1 MFFQRGPRAA
11 MLLSVAIALL
21 SSAACGDDSSSKAT
35 SSTSTTAALLPRIS
49 LVPVS
54 VVTEYFPDI
63 TQEASTGPNKT
74 SVGAPIA
81 SRSVVYA
88 SADEKKKVTLSVD
101 QYASKSDAAAAY
113 QTAVQGSKAAPGFQA
128 AASPNLGEEAFA
140 GTSQVGTE
148 RHFGLGA
155 RDGTLIMS
163 ATHAGDIP
171 VTPDN
176 SKNLISLGRVE
187 LTTAKQALGSLGG
200 DDDTTPAQV
209 KGNGRVTIVYQVDA
223 IQPENRAAMKKIMDS
238 GEFERMADR
247 LTKAVP
253 LPHDLQVVITDN
265 LPKGVDNPTT
275 ELDGRGI
282 FWPAAFS
289 KDSHD
294 ALTKFLPEVVRDKGA
309 PKVIPQENF
318 TADVLNMW
326 GNQFIV
332 GHKLGHAVIH
342 PLNFPLTGLEQD
354 SAAGFA
360 TFFTVNDKDTGPNAA
375 LGAAVLFDA
384 IGSNRPNLTTEDFSS
399 DHAVILQRA
408 YKFPLFCLRERSPT
422 VTLSHHRRLHPL
434 FPRHAL
440 RQGMDAAQLRL
451 VDNARAAL
459 HPQLQ
464 EGDGGRPPTGSPEP

>member
-176 SKNLISLGRVE
+176 SKNLISLGRV
-187 LTTAKQALGSLGG
+187 
-200 DDDTTPAQV
+200 
-209 KGNGRVTIVYQVDA
+209 
-223 IQPENRAAMKKIMDS
+223 
-238 GEFERMADR
+238 
-247 LTKAVP
+247 
-253 LPHDLQVVITDN
+253 
-265 LPKGVDNPTT
+265 
-275 ELDGRGI
+275 
-282 FWPAAFS
+282 
-289 KDSHD
+289 
-294 ALTKFLPEVVRDKGA
+294 
-309 PKVIPQENF
+309 
-318 TADVLNMW
+318 
-326 GNQFIV
+326 
-332 GHKLGHAVIH
+332 
-342 PLNFPLTGLEQD
+342 
-354 SAAGFA
+354 
-360 TFFTVNDKDTGPNAA
+360 
-375 LGAAVLFDA
+375 
-384 IGSNRPNLTTEDFSS
+384 
-399 DHAVILQRA
+399 
-408 YKFPLFCLRERSPT
+408 
-422 VTLSHHRRLHPL
+422 
-434 FPRHAL
+434 
-440 RQGMDAAQLRL
+440 
-451 VDNARAAL
+451 
-459 HPQLQ
+459 
-464 EGDGGRPPTGSPEP
+464 